1 MVTLAISSLRAQL
14 RLGSTESTSDAV
26 DFEGV
31 VEREDLLLSRF
42 EKRPSRAMKGG
53 VEKGGDGRRGKPELP
68 IELRK

>member
-1 MVTLAISSLRAQL
+1 M
-14 RLGSTESTSDAV
+14 
-26 DFEGV
+26 